1 MSIVQIILIGVIS
14 TLLITLL
21 KSYQPTFAFLILI
34 VTTLFMFYYILEPLG
49 EIIAL
54 IQSLFNR
61 FRLESNYLE
70 TVFQIVGIA
79 YLTELGS
86 QLTKDAGLN
95 SIASK
100 IELVDKIS
108 ILYVSVPVLTAI
120 IETIIH
126 LMPHSR

>member
-14 TLLITLL
+14 ALLITLL

-100 IELVDKIS
+100 IELVGKIS

-126 LMPHSR
+126 LMPH

>member
-100 IELVDKIS
+100 IELVGKIS

-126 LMPHSR
+126 LMPH

>member
-1 MSIVQIILIGVIS
+1 MSIIQIILIGVIS
-14 TLLITLL
+14 TLLIYLFI
-21 KSYQPTFAFLILI
+21 SYLPTFAFLILI
-34 VTTLFMFYYILEPLG
+34 VTTLFIFFYIFEPLC
-49 EIIAL
+49 EIIVL

-61 FRLESNYLE
+61 FLLESNYLE
-70 TVFQIVGIA
+70 TLFQIVGIA

-100 IELVDKIS
+100 IELVGKIS

-126 LMPHSR
+126 LMPH